1 MNIFEQIKQKKG
13 TLIDVR
19 EAMELMLDGKIE
31 EAKHIPM
38 VEIPTTIDEIQ
49 TFEKPLFIFCKAGAR
64 AENVKNFLQQNNID
78 EVYNVGGFL
87 EVKNILQS

>member
-1 MNIFEQIKQKKG
+1 MNISEKIKQKKG

-19 EAMELMLDGKIE
+19 EAMELMLDGKIDD
-31 EAKHIPM
+31 AKHIPM
-38 VEIPTTIDEIQ
+38 AEIPTKIDEIQ
-49 TFEKPLFIFCKAGAR
+49 NFEKPLFIFCRAGSR
-64 AENVKNFLQQNNID
+64 AENVKNFLQQNSIN

>member
-1 MNIFEQIKQKKG
+1 MNISEKIKQKQG

-31 EAKHIPM
+31 EAIHIPM
-38 VEIPTTIDEIQ
+38 AEIPSKLNEIQ
-49 TFEKPLFIFCKAGAR
+49 DFTKPLFIFCRAGSR
-64 AENVKNFLQQNNID
+64 AENVKNFLQQNQID
-78 EVYNVGGFL
+78 EVYNAGGFA